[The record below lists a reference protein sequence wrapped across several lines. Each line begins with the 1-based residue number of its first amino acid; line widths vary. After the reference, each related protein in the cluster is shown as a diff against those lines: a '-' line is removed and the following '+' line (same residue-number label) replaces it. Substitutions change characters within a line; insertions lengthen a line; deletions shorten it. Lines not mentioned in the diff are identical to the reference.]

1 LRRLI
6 SFIIPFLVVVIIPQR
21 LRSSPAAHDTHW
33 SGKGLGVGAAR
44 LAGGASLL
52 FGFGL
57 FAWCVGLFN
66 RESRG
71 TIMPWEPIQRL
82 VVVGPYRHVRNPMI
96 SGVLFM
102 LLGQALFFG
111 SRLTAAWAGL
121 FFLINHLYFI
131 RFEEP
136 GLERRFGD
144 DYRRY
149 QAAVPRWRPHVK
161 PGSGE

>member
-1 LRRLI
+1 MRCSSSLI
-6 SFIIPFLVVVIIPQR
+6 APFLVVAIFPWGVR
-21 LRSSPAAHDTHW
+21 RWLATYDTRWVAATPVASMAHLA
-33 SGKGLGVGAAR
+33 GAAIFVAGLG
-44 LAGGASLL
+44 L
-52 FGFGL
+52 FGWCLAL
-57 FAWCVGLFN
+57 FT

-71 TIMPWEPIQRL
+71 TIMPWDPIQRL
-82 VVVGPYRHVRNPMI
+82 VVVGPYRHTLNPMI

-136 GLERRFGD
+136 GLEKRFGD

-149 QAAVPRWRPHVK
+149 QAAVPRWRPLVK
-161 PGSGE
+161 PWSGE